1 MEEKLQR
8 TSAELADSIA
18 QLTMELNELKAEKK
32 AKVAQY
38 NERIKDLEESI
49 RCENEQWQKLK
60 AKEESS

>member
-18 QLTMELNELKAEKK
+18 QLTMELNDLKAEKK

-60 AKEESS
+60 AKEEAS